1 MLEDARMTPSD
12 PQQPN
17 ADRKEG
23 SSDPSAEFVSV
34 KRLAADLGVNA
45 KTLYNFIREG
55 RLPGVRW
62 ICGRILIHY
71 PTVLDWFRKG
81 QGAVPRSRSR
91 P

>member
-1 MLEDARMTPSD
+1 MLENAPITPSD
-12 PQQPN
+12 LQQPN
-17 ADRKEG
+17 TDRKE
-23 SSDPSAEFVSV
+23 SSSVPSSEFVSV
-34 KRLAADLGVNA
+34 KRLAVDLGVNA

-81 QGAVPRSRSR
+81 QGAVPRSRSK